1 MKPLPP
7 GRQHGVTLVELM
19 IVMALLA
26 MLVSFAAPNFQDAI
40 RNAQVRTTAESILNG
55 LQRARSE
62 AILRNRQVKMTLT
75 NKTNDTNDTAQRGG
89 TDWEIYSSDQA
100 SMPPTFTEL
109 IEQRNAMED
118 TGNTRIGIKT
128 TPDFASPAAAGS
140 GMPADI
146 AFNGMGRLTSG
157 TTARQID
164 IKHASASSARRL
176 SVVISPGGDI
186 RLCDPAL
193 SVSTSFQGC
202 Q

>member
-7 GRQHGVTLVELM
+7 GQQHGVTLVELM
-19 IVMALLA
+19 IVLALLS
-26 MLVSFAAPNFQDAI
+26 MLVSFAVPNFQDAI
-40 RNAQVRTTAESILNG
+40 RNAQVRATAESILNG
-55 LQRARSE
+55 LQLARSE

-75 NKTNDTNDTAQRGG
+75 NKTNDTAQLGG
-89 TDWEIYSSDQA
+89 TDWEIYSSSDQA

-109 IEQRNAMED
+109 IEQRNAMEY
-118 TGNTRIGIKT
+118 TGNTRVGIKT
-128 TPDFASPAAAGS
+128 TPDFAGPAAAGS

-164 IKHASASSARRL
+164 IKHANASSARRL